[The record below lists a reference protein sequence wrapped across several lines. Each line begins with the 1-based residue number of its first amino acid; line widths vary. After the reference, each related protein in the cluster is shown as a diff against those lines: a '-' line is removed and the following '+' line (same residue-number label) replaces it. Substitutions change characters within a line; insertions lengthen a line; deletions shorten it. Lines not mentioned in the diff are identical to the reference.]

1 MATKKDYYELLGVS
15 RDASADEIKKAYR
28 KQALKYHPDRN
39 PGDKEAEEHFKEVAE
54 AYDVLSDPDKRSR
67 YDQFGPSGVD
77 GASGFGG
84 FGGGGGFTVDDIFSR
99 FGDIFGGGFG
109 DYFGGGRDASSG
121 RAHRPMGSDLRVTV
135 RLTLEDINSGV
146 DKKLRVKKLIQCD
159 SCHGQG
165 TTESDG
171 KRSCSTCG
179 GAGVVYDVRNSIF
192 GQMRTQSVCPT
203 CGGSGEVVTKPCT
216 KCHGKGVTQGEEVI
230 SFHIPAGVVGGMQLT
245 LQGKGNAAPQDG
257 IPGDL
262 LVVIQEEQHKDF
274 IRNGNDLI
282 YNLLIPIHTA
292 IRGGQV
298 TVPTIDGS
306 ARLKIEPGTQPGKVL
321 RMRGKGLPSVQGY
334 GRGDLMV
341 NVNVF
346 IPQKTSAEDEKLI
359 DQLASSEHF
368 NPTEADRK
376 AIDKKYREM
385 LE

>member
-54 AYDVLSDPDKRSR
+54 AYDVLSDPDKKSR
-67 YDQFGPSGVD
+67 YDQFGHSGVD

-109 DYFGGGRDASSG
+109 DYFGGGRGAGSG
-121 RAHRPMGSDLRVTV
+121 RAQRPMGSDLRVTV

-146 DKKLRVKKLIQCD
+146 EKKLRVKKLIQCD

-203 CGGSGEVVTKPCT
+203 CGGSGEVVTKPCA
-216 KCHGKGVTQGEEVI
+216 KCHGKGVTQGEEVV
-230 SFHIPAGVVGGMQLT
+230 SFRIPAGVVGGMQLT
-245 LQGKGNAAPQDG
+245 LQGKGNAAPKMAS
-257 IPGDL
+257 
-262 LVVIQEEQHKDF
+262 LVTCS
-274 IRNGNDLI
+274 L
-282 YNLLIPIHTA
+282 
-292 IRGGQV
+292 
-298 TVPTIDGS
+298 
-306 ARLKIEPGTQPGKVL
+306 
-321 RMRGKGLPSVQGY
+321 
-334 GRGDLMV
+334 
-341 NVNVF
+341 
-346 IPQKTSAEDEKLI
+346 
-359 DQLASSEHF
+359 
-368 NPTEADRK
+368 
-376 AIDKKYREM
+376 
-385 LE
+385 

>member
-67 YDQFGPSGVD
+67 YDQFGHSGVD
-77 GASGFGG
+77 GAGGFGG
-84 FGGGGGFTVDDIFSR
+84 FSGGGFTVDDIFSR

-109 DYFGGGRDASSG
+109 DYFGGGGAGSG
-121 RAHRPMGSDLRVTV
+121 RAQRPVGSDLRVTV

-159 SCHGQG
+159 GCHGQG

-179 GAGVVYDVRNSIF
+179 GAG
-192 GQMRTQSVCPT
+192 
-203 CGGSGEVVTKPCT
+203 EVVTKPCA

-274 IRNGNDLI
+274 TRNGNDLI

-346 IPQKTSAEDEKLI
+346 IPQQTSAEDEKLI
-359 DQLASSEHF
+359 DQLAQSEHF

>member
-54 AYDVLSDPDKRSR
+54 AYDVLSDPDKKSR
-67 YDQFGPSGVD
+67 YDQFGHSGVD
-77 GASGFGG
+77 GAGGFGG

-109 DYFGGGRDASSG
+109 DYFGGGGAGSG
-121 RAHRPMGSDLRVTV
+121 RAQRPVGSDLRVTV

-159 SCHGQG
+159 GCHGQG

-192 GQMRTQSVCPT
+192 GQMRTQTTCPT
-203 CGGSGEVVTKPCT
+203 CGGAGEVVTKPCA
-216 KCHGKGVTQGEEVI
+216 KCHGKGVTKGEEVI

-346 IPQKTSAEDEKLI
+346 IPQQTSAEDEKLI
-359 DQLASSEHF
+359 DQLAQSEHF
-368 NPTEADRK
+368 NPTEADRQ

>member
-54 AYDVLSDPDKRSR
+54 AYDVLSDPDKKSR
-67 YDQFGPSGVD
+67 YDQFGHSGVD

-109 DYFGGGRDASSG
+109 DYFGGGRGAGSG
-121 RAHRPMGSDLRVTV
+121 RAQRPMGSDLRVTV

-146 DKKLRVKKLIQCD
+146 EKKLRVKKLIQCD

-203 CGGSGEVVTKPCT
+203 CGGSGEVVTKPCA
-216 KCHGKGVTQGEEVI
+216 KCHGKGVTQGEEVV
-230 SFHIPAGVVGGMQLT
+230 SFRIPAGVVGGMQLT

-306 ARLKIEPGTQPGKVL
+306 ARLKIEPGTQPG
-321 RMRGKGLPSVQGY
+321 
-334 GRGDLMV
+334 
-341 NVNVF
+341 
-346 IPQKTSAEDEKLI
+346 
-359 DQLASSEHF
+359 
-368 NPTEADRK
+368 DRK
-376 AIDKKYREM
+376 SVV
-385 LE
+385 

>member
-54 AYDVLSDPDKRSR
+54 AYDVLSDPDKKSR
-67 YDQFGPSGVD
+67 YDQFGHSGVD

-109 DYFGGGRDASSG
+109 DYFGGGRGAGSG
-121 RAHRPMGSDLRVTV
+121 RVQRPMGSDLRVTV

-146 DKKLRVKKLIQCD
+146 EKKLRVKKLIQCD
-159 SCHGQG
+159 SCHGLG

-203 CGGSGEVVTKPCT
+203 CGGSGEVVTKPCA
-216 KCHGKGVTQGEEVI
+216 KCHGKGVTQGEEVV
-230 SFHIPAGVVGGMQLT
+230 SFRIPAGVVGGMQLT
-245 LQGKGNAAPQDG
+245 LQGKGNATPQDG

-346 IPQKTSAEDEKLI
+346 IPQKTSAEDESLI
-359 DQLASSEHF
+359 DQLAKAEHF